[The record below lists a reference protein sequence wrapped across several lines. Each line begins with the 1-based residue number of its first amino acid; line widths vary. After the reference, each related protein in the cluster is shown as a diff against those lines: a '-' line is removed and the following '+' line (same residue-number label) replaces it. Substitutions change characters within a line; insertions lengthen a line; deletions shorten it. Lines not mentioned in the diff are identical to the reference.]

1 MITQQITAVALK
13 LIAIWLVLQMFL
25 NIPSLVML
33 FTNLEQYQ
41 QKAIPAVIY
50 FWMIAC
56 FLVIGLVAAYL
67 VFKTAASVLT
77 TAKTETTLALG
88 EDSQKVL
95 FQFAGIYFVVRSLA
109 QLPASLA
116 FIPVTPAL
124 DMANIL
130 GLTGIIVQLMAGLWL
145 VIYPGF
151 WLRLCQKL
159 RHTSQHE

>member
-50 FWMIAC
+50 FWMITC

-67 VFKTAASVLT
+67 IFKTAASVLAS
-77 TAKTETTLALG
+77 AKTETSLALA

-109 QLPASLA
+109 QLPTSIS
-116 FIPVTPAL
+116 FIPVTPAI
-124 DMANIL
+124 DTANAL
-130 GLTGIIVQLMAGLWL
+130 GLIGIIIQLLAGLWL

-151 WLRLCQKL
+151 WLKL
-159 RHTSQHE
+159 LQGLRKASN